1 MTVSSITR
9 PIDMVG
15 SVIDVVDSTP
25 DVLGE
30 SIIWDEKTQLLWWV
44 DGIGQAIHRLDI
56 SSGAKK
62 SWPMQEE
69 IGSIGLRAKGGLI
82 VGMRSG
88 FYFFS
93 PETGEL
99 TEIARPDAER
109 PKNRFNDGKTD
120 RHGRYWSGTVEAAAY
135 TPRGRLFR
143 LDPDLKPHLIM
154 EGITCIN
161 GISFSPDNRLMYM
174 TDSFSCQIDVFDYD
188 SVEGAIHNRRKF
200 ADVPL
205 GRGICDGST
214 VDADGCFW
222 SANMD
227 GWCVTRYD
235 PRGRID
241 MVVNLPVR
249 RVSSLC
255 FGGPDLD
262 TLFITTARRR
272 MSEKE
277 LTQQPLAGNV
287 LAVRPGVKGLPEPE
301 FLG

>member
-1 MTVSSITR
+1 MTVNSMTR

-15 SVIDVVDSTP
+15 SVIDIVDT
-25 DVLGE
+25 DQQVLGE
-30 SIIWDEKTQLLWWV
+30 SIIWDEKQQVLWWV
-44 DGIGQAIHRLDI
+44 DGIGQVIYRLNPET
-56 SSGAKK
+56 GEKNTWK
-62 SWPMQEE
+62 MHEE
-69 IGSIGLRAKGGLI
+69 IGSIGLRAQGGLI

-88 FYFFS
+88 MYFFS
-93 PETGEL
+93 PATGEL
-99 TEIARPDAER
+99 TEIARPDADR
-109 PKNRFNDGKTD
+109 PGNRFNDGKVD
-120 RHGRYWSGTVEAAAY
+120 RHGRFWTGTIEAGAY
-135 TPRGRLFR
+135 TPRGRLYR
-143 LDPDLKPHLIM
+143 LDADLKVNRLM

-161 GISFSPDNRLMYM
+161 GLSFSPDNRLMYM
-174 TDSFSCQIDVFDYD
+174 TDSFSCRIDVFDYD
-188 SVEGAIHNRRKF
+188 AVDGAVYNRRHF

-241 MVVNLPVR
+241 TVINLPVR

-255 FGGPDLD
+255 FGGKDLD
-262 TLFITTARRR
+262 TLYITTARRR
-272 MSEKE
+272 MNEKE
-277 LTQQPLAGNV
+277 LAQQPLAGNV

>member
-1 MTVSSITR
+1 MTVNAKTR

-15 SVIDVVDSTP
+15 SIIDVADHGQ

-30 SIIWDEKTQLLWWV
+30 SIVWDHDTQLLWWV
-44 DGIGQAIHRLDI
+44 DGIGMFIHKLNPAT
-56 SSGAKK
+56 GQKQ
-62 SWPMQEE
+62 SWKMNEE
-69 IGSIGLRAKGGLI
+69 VGSIGLRKAGGLV

-93 PETGEL
+93 PETGAL

-109 PKNRFNDGKTD
+109 PGNRFNDGKVD
-120 RHGRYWSGTVEAAAY
+120 RYGRFWSGTVEAGAY
-135 TPRGRLFR
+135 TPRGRLWR
-143 LDPDLKPHLIM
+143 LDPDLKTTLIM

-161 GISFSPDNRLMYM
+161 GMSFSPDNRLMYF
-174 TDSFSCQIDVFDYD
+174 TDSFSCRIDVFDYD
-188 SVEGAIHNRRKF
+188 ATDGSIYNRRHF
-200 ADVPL
+200 ADIPL
-205 GRGICDGST
+205 GRGTCDGST

-222 SANMD
+222 SANID

-241 MVVNLPVR
+241 TVINLPVR
-249 RVSSLC
+249 RVTSLC

-262 TLFITTARRR
+262 TLYVTTARRR
-272 MSEKE
+272 MQEKE
-277 LTQQPLAGNV
+277 LAQQPLAGKL
-287 LAVRPGVKGLPEPE
+287 LAVRPGVKGLVEPK

>member
-1 MTVSSITR
+1 MTVNSLTR

-15 SVIDVVDSTP
+15 SVIDVVDSAQ

-30 SIIWDEKTQLLWWV
+30 SITWDSKKQVLWWV
-44 DGIGQAIHRLDI
+44 DGIGQFIHQLDPAT
-56 SSGAKK
+56 GKKK
-62 SWPMQEE
+62 SWKMNEE

-88 FYFFS
+88 LYFFD
-93 PETGEL
+93 PETGDL
-99 TEIARPDAER
+99 SEISRPDAER
-109 PKNRFNDGKTD
+109 PGNRFNDGKVD
-120 RHGRYWSGTVEAAAY
+120 RHGRFWSGTVEAAVY

-143 LDPDLKPHLIM
+143 LDTDLRPKLIM

-174 TDSFSCQIDVFDYD
+174 TDSFSCRIDVFDYD
-188 SVEGAIHNRRKF
+188 AVDGEIYNRRHF

-241 MVVNLPVR
+241 MVINLPVR

-262 TLFITTARRR
+262 TLYITTARRR
-272 MSEKE
+272 MGDKE
-277 LTQQPLAGNV
+277 LAQQPLAGNV

>member
-1 MTVSSITR
+1 MTVSSKTR

-15 SVIDVVDSTP
+15 SVIEVADAGRDI
-25 DVLGE
+25 LGE
-30 SIIWDEKTQLLWWV
+30 SIIWDSRARALWWV
-44 DGIGQAIHRLDI
+44 DGIGKFVHRLDPA
-56 SSGAKK
+56 SGEKR
-62 SWPMQEE
+62 SWEMTEE
-69 IGSIGLRAKGGLI
+69 IGSVNLRAKGGVLL
-82 VGMRSG
+82 GMRSG
-88 FYFFS
+88 LYFLDPAS
-93 PETGEL
+93 GQQ
-99 TEIARPDAER
+99 TEVARPDAER
-109 PKNRFNDGKTD
+109 PGNRFNDGKVD
-120 RHGRYWSGTVEAAAY
+120 RHGRFWSGTVEAAAY

-143 LDPDLKPHLIM
+143 MDADLSVKKIM
-154 EGITCIN
+154 DGITCIN

-174 TDSFSCQIDVFDYD
+174 TDSFSCRIDVFDYD
-188 SVEGAIHNRRKF
+188 AVDGAIYNRRHF

-241 MVVNLPVR
+241 MVINLPVR

-262 TLFITTARRR
+262 TLYITTARRR
-272 MSEKE
+272 MGDKE
-277 LTQQPLAGNV
+277 LAQQPLAGNV
-287 LAVRPGVKGLPEPE
+287 LAVRPGVKGLAEPE
-301 FLG
+301 FAG

>member
-1 MTVSSITR
+1 MTVSSMTR

-15 SVIDVVDSTP
+15 SVIDVVDSEQ

-30 SIIWDEKTQLLWWV
+30 SIIWDSKQQLLWWV
-44 DGIGQAIHRLDI
+44 DGIGQLIHRLDPA
-56 SSGAKK
+56 SGKKK
-62 SWPMQEE
+62 SWKMDEE
-69 IGSIGLRAKGGLI
+69 VGSIGLRAKGGLV

-93 PETGEL
+93 PESGEL
-99 TEIARPDAER
+99 SEIARPDAER
-109 PKNRFNDGKTD
+109 PGNRFNDGKVD
-120 RHGRYWSGTVEAAAY
+120 RHGRFWSGTVEAAAY

-143 LDPDLKPHLIM
+143 LDADLRATLIT
-154 EGITCIN
+154 EGVTCIN

-174 TDSFSCQIDVFDYD
+174 TDSFSCRIDVFDYD
-188 SVEGAIHNRRKF
+188 AVDGAIYNRRHF
-200 ADVPL
+200 ADIPL
-205 GRGICDGST
+205 GRGTCDGST

-255 FGGPDLD
+255 FGGPNLD
-262 TLFITTARRR
+262 TLYITTARRR
-272 MSEKE
+272 MKDKE
-277 LTQQPLAGNV
+277 LAQQPLAGNL

>member
-1 MTVSSITR
+1 MTVRSTTR

-15 SVIDVVDSTP
+15 SVIDIADAGQ
-25 DVLGE
+25 DILGE
-30 SIIWDEKTQLLWWV
+30 SIVWDHRHQKLWWV
-44 DGIGQAIHRLDI
+44 DGIGQFIHRLDPA
-56 SSGAKK
+56 SGDKQ
-62 SWPMQEE
+62 SWKLHEE
-69 IGSIGLRAKGGLI
+69 VGSIGLRAQGGLV

-93 PETGEL
+93 PETGTL
-99 TEIARPDAER
+99 SEIARPDAER
-109 PKNRFNDGKTD
+109 PGNRFNDGKVD
-120 RHGRYWSGTVEAAAY
+120 RHGRFWSGTVEAAAY

-143 LDPDLKPHLIM
+143 LDPDLRTTLVM
-154 EGITCIN
+154 EGITAIN
-161 GISFSPDNRLMYM
+161 GMSFSPDNRLMYM
-174 TDSFSCQIDVFDYD
+174 TDSFSCRIDVFDYD
-188 SVEGAIHNRRKF
+188 SVDGAIHNRRHF

-241 MVVNLPVR
+241 TVINLPVR

-262 TLFITTARRR
+262 ILYITTARRR
-272 MSEKE
+272 MQEKE
-277 LTQQPLAGNV
+277 LAQQPLAGNV
-287 LAVRPGVKGLPEPE
+287 LAVRPGVQGLPEPE

>member
-1 MTVSSITR
+1 MTVSSTTR

-15 SVIDVVDSTP
+15 SVVEVVDRNP

-30 SIIWDEKTQLLWWV
+30 SILWDSQRKLLWWV
-44 DGIGQAIHRLDI
+44 DGIGQAIHRLDP
-56 SSGAKK
+56 SSGEKK
-62 SWPMQEE
+62 SWEMREE
-69 IGSIGLRAKGGLI
+69 IGSIGFRSKGGLI

-88 FYFFS
+88 IYFFS
-93 PETGEL
+93 PETGEI
-99 TEIARPDAER
+99 TSVCSPDADR
-109 PKNRFNDGKTD
+109 PGNRFNDGKVD
-120 RHGRYWSGTVEAAAY
+120 RHGRFWSGTVEAKAY
-135 TPRGRLFR
+135 TPRGRLYRF
-143 LDPDLKPHLIM
+143 DADLSANLVM
-154 EGITCIN
+154 QGVTCIN
-161 GISFSPDNRLMYM
+161 GLSFSPDNRLMYM
-174 TDSFSCQIDVFDYD
+174 TDSFSCQVDVFDYD
-188 SVEGAIHNRRKF
+188 AVDGAVYNRRKF
-200 ADVPL
+200 AEVPL

-255 FGGPDLD
+255 FGGPDLK
-262 TLFITTARRR
+262 TLYITTARRR
-272 MSEKE
+272 MQEAE
-277 LTQQPLAGNV
+277 LAQQPLAGMV
-287 LAVRPGVKGLPEPE
+287 LAVRPGPQGLAEPE

>member
-1 MTVSSITR
+1 MTVSSKTR

-15 SVIDVVDSTP
+15 SVIEVADAGRDI
-25 DVLGE
+25 LGE
-30 SIIWDEKTQLLWWV
+30 SIIWDSHGQALWWV
-44 DGIGQAIHRLDI
+44 DGIGKFVHRLDPA
-56 SSGAKK
+56 SGQKR
-62 SWPMQEE
+62 SWETTEE
-69 IGSIGLRAKGGLI
+69 IGSVNLRAKGGVLL
-82 VGMRSG
+82 GMRSG
-88 FYFFS
+88 LYFLDPAS
-93 PETGEL
+93 GQQ

-109 PKNRFNDGKTD
+109 PGNRFNDGKVD
-120 RHGRYWSGTVEAAAY
+120 RHGRFWSGTVEAAAY

-143 LDPDLKPHLIM
+143 MDADLSVKKIM
-154 EGITCIN
+154 DGITCIN
-161 GISFSPDNRLMYM
+161 GISFSPDNRLMYL
-174 TDSFSCQIDVFDYD
+174 TDSFSCRIDVFDYD
-188 SVEGAIHNRRKF
+188 AVDGAIYNRRHF

-262 TLFITTARRR
+262 TLYITTARRR
-272 MSEKE
+272 MGDQE
-277 LTQQPLAGNV
+277 LAQQPLAGNV

-301 FLG
+301 FAG